1 MAQKPKASAR
11 AAKSKV
17 TQTPNEEPVELD
29 ARGKPRKNETL
40 SKSSARG
47 RRRLEEAAAKQRSK
61 VLADADDDEDDL
73 ARDSIDSLRPDSVA
87 NHLWKLVRNG
97 RPRKVQSAEE
107 LWEKA
112 CEYFQWVADNP
123 LYEGKVFSTQKGIR
137 KAAVPKMR
145 AMTLEGLCLFLGIS
159 RETWDNWCKG
169 EWVGGAEQSFL
180 DVCKHI
186 NFVIREQK
194 FSGAAADLLNANLIS
209 RDLGLS
215 DRQELS
221 GPDGGPLEVSAREI
235 LIDRLSRIAKAS
247 ED

>member
-1 MAQKPKASAR
+1 MAR
-11 AAKSKV
+11 
-17 TQTPNEEPVELD
+17 
-29 ARGKPRKNETL
+29 KPRKTETL
-40 SKSSARG
+40 SESSARG
-47 RRRLEEAAAKQRSK
+47 RKRLEEAAAKQRAK
-61 VLADADDDEDDL
+61 VLADVDDEDDDEL
-73 ARDSIDSLRPDSVA
+73 NPEVVA
-87 NHLWKLVRNG
+87 NHLWKQVRVG
-97 RPRKVQSAEE
+97 RPRKVKSAEE
-107 LWEKA
+107 LWNLA
-112 CEYFQWVADNP
+112 CEYFQWAADNP

-145 AMTLEGLCLFLGIS
+145 ALTIEGLCLFLGIS
-159 RETWDNWCKG
+159 RETWDKWCKG
-169 EWVGGAEQSFL
+169 EWVGGAEPEFL
-180 DVCKHI
+180 DACKHI

-221 GPDGGPLEVSAREI
+221 GPDGGPLEVSAREV